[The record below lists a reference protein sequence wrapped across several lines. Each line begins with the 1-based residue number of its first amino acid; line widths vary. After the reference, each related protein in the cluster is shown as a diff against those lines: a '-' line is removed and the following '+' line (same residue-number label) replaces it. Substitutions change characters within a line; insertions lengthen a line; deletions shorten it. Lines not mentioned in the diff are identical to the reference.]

1 MRLAECAGPLGRI
14 IGGVRRDKK
23 INKLELEYEL
33 ELKIQHAARGTAD
46 STAPRIPPDL
56 SQVDATMEDV
66 R

>member
-1 MRLAECAGPLGRI
+1 MRGAVGEDY
-14 IGGVRRDKK
+14 RRGQKNIKESFRFRSELDL
-23 INKLELEYEL
+23 KL
-33 ELKIQHAARGTAD
+33 QHAARGTAD